1 MTDFINNYK
10 AHIDMNTKDKSTTT
24 VCVESTDRDAINEF
38 AESLNLSQRQMVSRL
53 VETYRASLSQ
63 KDSAIDAVPSEVI
76 LAAIQENL
84 DKILKRDDRIVAF
97 IKEQEKVLLKPILQT
112 VQSTD
117 SQLKLLNDILSN
129 LE

>member
-1 MTDFINNYK
+1 MQQI
-10 AHIDMNTKDKSTTT
+10 IMMQKDKTTTTT

-38 AESLNLSQRQMVSRL
+38 AVSLHISQRQMVTRL
-53 VETYRASLSQ
+53 VETYRSSLMQKEGAS
-63 KDSAIDAVPSEVI
+63 DAAPPEEILGTLQEVF
-76 LAAIQENL
+76 
-84 DKILKRDDRIVAF
+84 DKLLKRDDRIVAF

-117 SQLKLLNDILSN
+117 AQLKLLNDILSN

>member
-1 MTDFINNYK
+1 
-10 AHIDMNTKDKSTTT
+10 MNTKDKSTTT

-63 KDSAIDAVPSEVI
+63 KDSAMDAVPSEVI